1 MRNGEQ
7 AGDEMVK
14 DVNSQI
20 FRYGVEVRRRWA
32 EYFEQL
38 LNVEDV
44 RDANINVGD
53 RLMPVL
59 LELNEIAI

>member
-59 LELNEIAI
+59 